1 MSEEQKSEINI
12 KLDVF
17 EGPFDLLL
25 TLLERNK
32 LEITDIRISLIADQ
46 YLDVLKEHFNME
58 MASEFLVMASWLMHL
73 KSKRLLPKQEKEEE
87 EEITEEELARR
98 LAQYKKYRDA
108 TPEITERYRYWSRAY
123 YKMPEALEFPKKYA
137 LPEIDPDAFA
147 ECFAEVRMRWRLR
160 RNDDRE
166 KMERILKVEK
176 VSLRDKMKQV
186 VKSVFHRARAK
197 FSELFSFEKSSR
209 TEIVT
214 GFLALLELERRK
226 RVRARA
232 NWKILER
239 LKFCRAK
246 RSAKRI

>member
-87 EEITEEELARR
+87 EITEEELARR
-98 LAQYKKYRDA
+98 LAQYKKIQRRHA
-108 TPEITERYRYWSRAY
+108 GNNG
-123 YKMPEALEFPKKYA
+123 A
-137 LPEIDPDAFA
+137 LP
-147 ECFAEVRMRWRLR
+147 L
-160 RNDDRE
+160 
-166 KMERILKVEK
+166 LVE
-176 VSLRDKMKQV
+176 
-186 VKSVFHRARAK
+186 
-197 FSELFSFEKSSR
+197 
-209 TEIVT
+209 
-214 GFLALLELERRK
+214 GLL
-226 RVRARA
+226 
-232 NWKILER
+232 
-239 LKFCRAK
+239 
-246 RSAKRI
+246 

>member
-1 MSEEQKSEINI
+1 
-12 KLDVF
+12 
-17 EGPFDLLL
+17 
-25 TLLERNK
+25 
-32 LEITDIRISLIADQ
+32 
-46 YLDVLKEHFNME
+46 
-58 MASEFLVMASWLMHL
+58 MASWLMHL

-197 FSELFSFEKSSR
+197 FSELFPLKKAAGRKS
-209 TEIVT
+209 
-214 GFLALLELERRK
+214 
-226 RVRARA
+226 
-232 NWKILER
+232 
-239 LKFCRAK
+239 
-246 RSAKRI
+246 